1 MGEGV
6 GFGERI
12 AIKSRRE
19 IERMREVGHATAE
32 ILLELRERARPGV
45 TTGELDEIA
54 ARALEKRGLNSPF
67 LGYAP
72 GGVAPYPAVLCA
84 SVNDEIVHGIP
95 GSRVL
100 REGDILSLDFGV
112 EAGGWHG
119 DSAVTI
125 AIGEIDADAKRL
137 IETTRDALEKGIE
150 RMVPGDRLSDIG
162 HAVES
167 RAGKEGYGVVRQ
179 FVGHGIGRAMHEP
192 PQVPNYGRPGRG
204 PRLRPGMVFAIEPM
218 VNIGSEKVRVLKD
231 EWTAVTADGSLSAH
245 FEHTVL
251 ITDNGPEVLTRIEG
265 SH

>member
-1 MGEGV
+1 M

-19 IERMREVGHATAE
+19 MEQMREIGRHTAE
-32 ILLELRERARPGV
+32 ILLELREKVTPGR
-45 TTGELDEIA
+45 TTAELDEIA

-72 GGVAPYPAVLCA
+72 GGVVPYPAVLCA

-95 GSRVL
+95 GPREL

-112 EAGGWHG
+112 ERGGWHG

-125 AIGEIDADAKRL
+125 AIGRITPEADRL
-137 IETTRDALEKGIE
+137 VETTRDALLKGIE
-150 RMVPGDRLSDIG
+150 QMVPGRRLSDIG
-162 HAVES
+162 YAVQCRAES
-167 RAGKEGYGVVRQ
+167 EGYGVVRQ
-179 FVGHGIGRAMHEP
+179 FVGHGIGREMHEP

-204 PRLRPGMVFAIEPM
+204 PRLRAGMVLAIEPM
-218 VNIGSEKVRVLKD
+218 VNMGNERVRILDD

-251 ITDNGPEVLTRIEG
+251 ITDDGPDILTRIEG